1 MKWNAKH
8 SQRID
13 FIHIGK
19 IALILCCIIIMAGC
33 KSKKTSVETKPKEPK
48 VTKVAVEKVNQE
60 QKDKAYELGRRV
72 LMACNTS
79 KFKPFTLEEATPEVI
94 NKATPDRLTKTCH
107 NFQLKYGDFKG
118 VTFVEVIRNK
128 KAKTNTYRFKAEY
141 EKKIANKELRVTMN
155 EKNQVSNI
163 RSLDWTDVYK

>member
-1 MKWNAKH
+1 MKLHSIQYNRSRFTYVAK
-8 SQRID
+8 IM
-13 FIHIGK
+13 FI
-19 IALILCCIIIMAGC
+19 ACCITIMAGC
-33 KSKKTSVETKPKEPK
+33 KSKKTTVEAKPKEAK

-79 KFKPFTLEEATPEVI
+79 KFKPFTPEEATPEVI